1 MPNADNNELT
11 PAQVMEQVARAIPE
25 DCRSN
30 LIIIGSLAAGYH
42 YFGNDRSKAIRT
54 KDVDAMFS
62 PHAMAAGA
70 ARKVTET
77 LLAANWSVRR
87 EGEYGEPG
95 DANTPDD
102 KLPLV
107 RLKPPHQAQW
117 FLELMSAPG
126 VDNDGELTK
135 KLERVETQM
144 GHFALCSFGFL
155 GLAEHVPLLTEWGV
169 RYARPEMMALAN
181 LLHHPTI
188 GTATMS
194 GGFFGATPVKRA
206 NKDLGRV
213 MALAYL
219 SLENDRDAME
229 RWSESWRDALSA
241 RYPLRI
247 EDLTARLG
255 LGLVELMASRDD
267 FNEAVR
273 TCSLGLLRSMDVGPK
288 ALEATARRLIAEA
301 IEPLT
306 E

>member
-1 MPNADNNELT
+1 MPNPDNNELT
-11 PAQVMEQVARAIPE
+11 PAQVMEQVAQAIPE
-25 DCRSN
+25 ACRSN
-30 LIIIGSLAAGYH
+30 VIIIGSLAAGYH
-42 YFGNDRSKAIRT
+42 FFGNDRSKAIRT

-70 ARKVTET
+70 ARVVTET
-77 LLAANWSVRR
+77 LLAANWTVRQ
-87 EGEYGEPG
+87 EGEFGEPG

-126 VDNDGELTK
+126 ADSDGELIK
-135 KLERVETQM
+135 KLDRVETQA

-155 GLAEHVPLLTEWGV
+155 GLAEHVPLITEWGV

-181 LLHHPTI
+181 LLHHPLI
-188 GTATMS
+188 GTATIS

-213 MALAYL
+213 LALAYL
-219 SLENDRDAME
+219 SLERDRDAME
-229 RWSESWRDALSA
+229 KWSEAWRDALNA
-241 RYPLRI
+241 RYPLRV

-255 LGLVELMASRDD
+255 LGLVELMGSRED

-273 TCSLGLLRSMDVGPK
+273 TCSLGLLRSMDVRPE

>member
-1 MPNADNNELT
+1 MPNPDHNELT
-11 PAQVMEQVARAIPE
+11 PAQVMEQVARALPE
-25 DCRSN
+25 ACRSN
-30 LIIIGSLAAGYH
+30 VIIIGSLAAGYH
-42 YFGNDRSKAIRT
+42 FFGNDRSKAIRT

-62 PHAMAAGA
+62 PHAVAAEA
-70 ARKVTET
+70 AREVTET
-77 LLAANWSVRR
+77 LLAAGWTVRP

-95 DANTPDD
+95 DAHTPDD

-126 VDNDGELTK
+126 ADSDGELIK
-135 KLERVETQM
+135 KLDRVETRA

-155 GLAEHVPLLTEWGV
+155 GLAEQVPLTTEWGL
-169 RYARPEMMALAN
+169 RYARAEMMALAN

-188 GTATMS
+188 GTATLS
-194 GGFFGATPVKRA
+194 GGFFGATAVKRA

-213 MALAYL
+213 LALAYL
-219 SLENDRDAME
+219 SLEQDRDAME
-229 RWSESWRDALSA
+229 QWSETWRNALSA
-241 RYPLRI
+241 RYPQRAAN
-247 EDLTARLG
+247 LTARIG
-255 LGLVELMASRDD
+255 LGLVALMGSRDD

-273 TCSLGLLRSMDVGPK
+273 TCSLGLLRSMDVRPD

-306 E
+306 A

>member
-1 MPNADNNELT
+1 MPNADSNEIT

-25 DCRSN
+25 ASRSTV
-30 LIIIGSLAAGYH
+30 IIIGSLAAGYH
-42 YFGNDRSKAIRT
+42 FFGNDRSKAIRT

-77 LLAANWSVRR
+77 LLAANWTVRR

-126 VDNDGELTK
+126 ADNDGELTK
-135 KLERVETQM
+135 KLERVETQV

-155 GLAEHVPLLTEWGV
+155 GLAEHLPLITEWGV
-169 RYARPEMMALAN
+169 RYARPDMMALAN

-219 SLENDRDAME
+219 SLERDRDAME
-229 RWSESWRDALSA
+229 RWSETWRDALSA

-273 TCSLGLLRSMDVGPK
+273 TCSLGLLRSMDVGPN

>member
-1 MPNADNNELT
+1 MPSPDNNELT

-25 DCRSN
+25 ACRSN
-30 LIIIGSLAAGYH
+30 VIIIGSLAAGYH
-42 YFGNDRSKAIRT
+42 FFGNESSKAIRT

-70 ARKVTET
+70 ARDVTET
-77 LLAANWSVRR
+77 LLAADWTVRR
-87 EGEYGEPG
+87 DGEYSLPG

-107 RLKPPHQAQW
+107 RLKPPHHAQW
-117 FLELMSAPG
+117 FLELMSAPSAQS
-126 VDNDGELTK
+126 DGQLIK
-135 KLERVETQM
+135 RLDRIETQA

-155 GLAEHVPLLTEWGV
+155 GLAEHVPLRTEWGV

-188 GTATMS
+188 GPATIS
-194 GGFFGATPVKRA
+194 AGFFGATPVKRA

-213 MALAYL
+213 LALAYL
-219 SLENDRDAME
+219 SLEQDRDAME
-229 RWSESWRDALSA
+229 NWSASWREALTT
-241 RYPLRI
+241 RYPDQVATLMARI
-247 EDLTARLG
+247 G
-255 LGLVELMASRDD
+255 LGLLELMGSSDD

-273 TCSLGLLRSMDVGPK
+273 TCSLGLLRSMDIGPD
-288 ALEATARRLIAEA
+288 ALEATARRLLAEA
-301 IEPLT
+301 IWPIT

>member
-1 MPNADNNELT
+1 MPNPDHNELT

-25 DCRSN
+25 ACRAN
-30 LIIIGSLAAGYH
+30 VIIIGSLAAGYH
-42 YFGNDRSKAIRT
+42 FFGNDRSKAIRT

-70 ARKVTET
+70 AREVTET
-77 LLAANWSVRR
+77 LLAANWTVRQ
-87 EGEYGEPG
+87 EGEFGEPG

-107 RLKPPHQAQW
+107 RLRPPHQAQW

-126 VDNDGELTK
+126 ADSDGEMIK
-135 KLERVETQM
+135 KLDRVETQA

-155 GLAEHVPLLTEWGV
+155 GLAEQAPLNTPWGL
-169 RYARPEMMALAN
+169 RYARPDMMALAN

-188 GTATMS
+188 GTAAIS

-213 MALAYL
+213 LALAYL
-219 SLENDRDAME
+219 SLEQDRDAME
-229 RWSESWRDALSA
+229 QWSETWRDALNAGYPQRAADLRA
-241 RYPLRI
+241 RI
-247 EDLTARLG
+247 G
-255 LGLVELMASRDD
+255 LGLVALLGSRDD
-267 FNEAVR
+267 LNEAVR
-273 TCSLGLLRSMDVGPK
+273 SCSLGLLRSMDVGPD

>member
-1 MPNADNNELT
+1 MPTPDNNELT

-25 DCRSN
+25 GRRSN
-30 LIIIGSLAAGYH
+30 VIIIGSLAAGYH
-42 YFGNDRSKAIRT
+42 FFGNDLSKAIRT

-62 PHAMAAGA
+62 PHAMAARA
-70 ARKVTET
+70 AREVTET
-77 LLAANWSVRR
+77 LLAADWTVRR
-87 EGEYGEPG
+87 EGEFRAPG
-95 DANTPDD
+95 DANTPDEE
-102 KLPLV
+102 LPLV

-126 VDNDGELTK
+126 ADSDGELIK
-135 KLERVETQM
+135 KLDRVETQA

-155 GLAEHVPLLTEWGV
+155 GLAEHAALITEWGV

-188 GTATMS
+188 GTAKIS
-194 GGFFGATPVKRA
+194 GSFFGATPVKRA

-213 MALAYL
+213 LALAYL
-219 SLENDRDAME
+219 SLERDRDAIE
-229 RWSESWRDALSA
+229 KWSEAWRDALST
-241 RYPLRI
+241 RYPERTRDLIARI
-247 EDLTARLG
+247 G
-255 LGLVELMASRDD
+255 LGLVELMGSRDD

-273 TCSLGLLRSMDVGPK
+273 TCSLGLLRSMDVGTD

>member
-1 MPNADNNELT
+1 
-11 PAQVMEQVARAIPE
+11 
-25 DCRSN
+25 
-30 LIIIGSLAAGYH
+30 
-42 YFGNDRSKAIRT
+42 
-54 KDVDAMFS
+54 
-62 PHAMAAGA
+62 
-70 ARKVTET
+70 
-77 LLAANWSVRR
+77 LAANWTVRR
-87 EGEYGEPG
+87 EGEFGEPG
-95 DANTPDD
+95 DASTPDD

-107 RLKPPHQAQW
+107 RLKPPQQAQW

-126 VDNDGELTK
+126 ADSDGKLIK
-135 KLERVETQM
+135 KHDRIETQA

-155 GLAEHVPLLTEWGV
+155 GLAEHVPLITGWGV

-219 SLENDRDAME
+219 SLEIDRDAME
-229 RWSESWRDALSA
+229 KWSEAWRDALSA
-241 RYPLRI
+241 RYPLRV
-247 EDLTARLG
+247 ENLTARLG
-255 LGLVELMASRDD
+255 LGLVELMGSRDD
-267 FNEAVR
+267 FSEAVR
-273 TCSLGLLRSMDVGPK
+273 TCSLGLLRSMDVGAD